1 MSVQRLSAKSTR
13 RVGRQLN
20 EPTITRAWVNNGQD
34 HHVILF
40 ATWDHQHGWFNRKTG
55 EVGWDIPAEDAD
67 HFTSCRDDEDPRRP
81 LLAELPPFE
90 DDGRWPTAGGEK

>member
-34 HHVILF
+34 HNVILF
-40 ATWDHQHGWFNRKTG
+40 VTWDHRHGWFNRKTG
-55 EVGWDIPAEDAD
+55 ESDIPVDATDAD
-67 HFTSCRDDEDPRRP
+67 HFTSCYDDELHE
-81 LLAELPPFE
+81 LLAELEPFE
-90 DDGRWPTAGGEK
+90 DDGRWPTAGGES